1 LSLLDYAIGIA
12 YAALY
17 LAVIT
22 LGFGSGPTLLSAL
35 AFAIALLVAP
45 WFVMQ
50 PALGLGFMAARTP
63 NPAAV
68 RAINVSVHAVFGLG
82 LYLGAVAWLLGAT

>member
-1 LSLLDYAIGIA
+1 MFHYAIGIA

-17 LAVIT
+17 LAVME
-22 LGFGSGPTLLSAL
+22 LGFGSGPTLVSAVV
-35 AFAIALLVAP
+35 FALALLVAP

-63 NPAAV
+63 NPLAI
-68 RAINVSVHAVFGLG
+68 RAINVSGHAVFGIG
-82 LYLGAVAWLLGAT
+82 LYLGAVSVMPGGA